1 MPVEVSAKPAPPLFV
16 LFFFFFSELL
26 TSEGLSINVLC
37 RIWCDFLVHC
47 RRIWQGVIELDFF
60 YQLIINFIEKQATLC
75 AEAVSTELQRVLSN
89 MTNIANRLLF
99 GLYFSQLSVFSQL
112 NLKWWPFVSA
122 KFNDDL
128 GTPWDLSLVCNLF
141 CYALHWLSLLFLKK
155 HQTFGDCR
163 SKPLYECLW

>member
-1 MPVEVSAKPAPPLFV
+1 MSANPAHPLS
-16 LFFFFFSELL
+16 FFFSELL
-26 TSEGLSINVLC
+26 TSECLSINVPC
-37 RIWCDFLVHC
+37 RIWCDFRVPC
-47 RRIWQGVIELDFF
+47 RGIWQGVIELDFF
-60 YQLIINFIEKQATLC
+60 FQQIINFIEKQETLC
-75 AEAVSTELQRVLSN
+75 TEAVLTELLRVLSN

-112 NLKWWPFVSA
+112 NFKWWPFVSA

-163 SKPLYECLW
+163 SKLLYECLW

>member
-1 MPVEVSAKPAPPLFV
+1 MWFPCTLQKNLAGCNRTW
-16 LFFFFFSELL
+16 LFF
-26 TSEGLSINVLC
+26 
-37 RIWCDFLVHC
+37 
-47 RRIWQGVIELDFF
+47 Q
-60 YQLIINFIEKQATLC
+60 QIINFIEKQETLC
-75 AEAVSTELQRVLSN
+75 TEAVLTELQRVLSN

-112 NLKWWPFVSA
+112 NFKWWPFVSA

-163 SKPLYECLW
+163 SKLLYECLW